1 MLKKTIMVL
10 ALAAIAAGAAGATH
24 NNSVEVGVLPLFIGN
39 INGLYMRNINGM
51 FSVGGGGGYSPL
63 GYLFVSAEDD
73 ITWHYGNIKGV
84 FRFHPLGESRRLY
97 LQVEANGDFHFL
109 KEDST
114 GETATVT
121 MITPA
126 ALVGWRW
133 IIADRATV
141 NVAGGSGY
149 ITGDIDV
156 GDEHVD
162 FEGIRPR
169 FDLNLGFAF

>member
-1 MLKKTIMVL
+1 MFRRTAIMV
-10 ALAAIAAGAAGATH
+10 ALVAITAVTAAATY
-24 NNSVEVGVLPLFIGN
+24 NNSVEAGVLPLFIGN
-39 INGLYMRNINGM
+39 INALYMRNLTGM
-51 FSVGGGGGYSPL
+51 ISVGAGGGYSPL
-63 GYLFVSAEDD
+63 GYLFVDVEDD
-73 ITWHYGNIKGV
+73 ITWHYGNVKGV

-97 LQVEANGDFHFL
+97 VQVEASGDFHSL

-114 GETATVT
+114 GETASVT

-126 ALVGWRW
+126 ALIGWRW
-133 IIADRATV
+133 IIADRATL

-149 ITGDIDV
+149 ISGDIDV